1 MHTRMCVYM
10 GEGGGRERG
19 EREFFF
25 YIYNELA
32 HMIYGG

>member
-25 YIYNELA
+25 FYNELA